1 MLPGQVFLSRN
12 AGYLP
17 RLQID
22 AWWMTIVLV
31 RIRLSAATAMGDE
44 FVEIEK
50 VPGGRRD
57 VSLTRVCRARPA
69 SASPSPST
77 PGSHGLRGTPRLLGI
92 PGKSENRYTN
102 TASQL
107 RVATPTPTI
116 GQVDNQRRTHRSPLQ
131 RTHVGS

>member
-50 VPGGRRD
+50 FTSMRF
-57 VSLTRVCRARPA
+57 ARGFP
-69 SASPSPST
+69 
-77 PGSHGLRGTPRLLGI
+77 
-92 PGKSENRYTN
+92 
-102 TASQL
+102 
-107 RVATPTPTI
+107 
-116 GQVDNQRRTHRSPLQ
+116 VDAETS
-131 RTHVGS
+131 V